1 MVSRFEIF
9 QCIPAYKP
17 YVASRLINRIKK
29 PECRIHLDI
38 EDSIMDVE
46 APECTSILKQEA
58 RKALRIIIE
67 LCPDLKPDLRINSP
81 GSPEFAADIELLRD
95 LSEQLN
101 SVFIPKVESEEDMEQ
116 VISVFGGGQNVY
128 HKICPIIESKTGIL
142 NIKKIISGKM
152 KKHIEYVFFGNYD
165 YHLDADIFPLI
176 EQNSAA
182 YWTFIKPLI
191 GQIENE
197 NLHFG
202 NSPYADIDDSQS
214 LQTII
219 CRLSGICKRS
229 FALMSLHQRQTEAY
243 NELKSGN
250 LPGMVRVRKV
260 RPAPDPQKI
269 LDAFRENR
277 QKNRSF
283 SLTRGSLSIITPQ
296 EYLLAKRR
304 TGE

>member
-29 PECRIHLDI
+29 PDCRILLDI

-58 RKALRIIIE
+58 RKAARIITE
-67 LCPDLKPDLRINSP
+67 LCPGLKPDLRINSP
-81 GSPEFAADIELLRD
+81 GSPEFAADIEVLRD
-95 LSEQLN
+95 LSERLN
-101 SVFIPKVESEEDMEQ
+101 SVFIPKVESEEDME
-116 VISVFGGGQNVY
+116 
-128 HKICPIIESKTGIL
+128 
-142 NIKKIISGKM
+142 KIISGRM
-152 KKHIEYVFFGNYD
+152 KKHIEYIFFGNYD

-176 EQNSAA
+176 EQDSGA

-219 CRLSGICKRS
+219 YRLSGICKRS
-229 FALMSLHQRQTEAY
+229 FALISLHQKQTEMY

-250 LPGMVRVRKV
+250 LPGKVNVKKV
-260 RPAPDPQKI
+260 RPAPDPRKI

-283 SLTRGSLSIITPQ
+283 SLNRGSLSIITPQ
-296 EYLLAKRR
+296 EYLLANRR
-304 TGE
+304 TGNENH